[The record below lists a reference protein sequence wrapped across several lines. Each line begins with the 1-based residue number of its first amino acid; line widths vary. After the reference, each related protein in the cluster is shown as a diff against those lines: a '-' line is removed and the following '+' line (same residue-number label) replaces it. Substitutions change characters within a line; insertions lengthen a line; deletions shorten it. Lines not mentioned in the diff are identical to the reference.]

1 MAGMTDRNTG
11 GCNLVNKLLQ
21 AIFNST
27 TTFTITPGTSGG
39 SAFTVTPPMKL
50 RLIKT
55 VGSNTANGTELTA
68 ANDPGYTAP
77 STVSITFGA
86 PSAGVMASSNAPQ
99 WTASGTWTDAINGV
113 EIWDSAGTPLRY
125 LFGSLTV
132 AIGASTVLNGD
143 TVTFAIGAVTADAS
157 AW

>member
-1 MAGMTDRNTG
+1 
-11 GCNLVNKLLQ
+11 
-21 AIFNST
+21 
-27 TTFTITPGTSGG
+27 
-39 SAFTVTPPMKL
+39 
-50 RLIKT
+50 
-55 VGSNTANGTELTA
+55 
-68 ANDPGYTAP
+68 
-77 STVSITFGA
+77 
-86 PSAGVMASSNAPQ
+86 MASSNAPQ